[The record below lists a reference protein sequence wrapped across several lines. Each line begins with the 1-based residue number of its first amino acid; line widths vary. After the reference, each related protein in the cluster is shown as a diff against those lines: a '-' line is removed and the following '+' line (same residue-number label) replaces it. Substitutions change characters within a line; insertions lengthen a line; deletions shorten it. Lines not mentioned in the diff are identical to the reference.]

1 MVEEID
7 RLPEWAFTPN
17 ELDEMAIEILE
28 CENLSMSGHLV
39 MYPMYKDGKDTGIV
53 MLLAVESISDGLHAI
68 NRMWS
73 EYDMYADIGEF
84 IEEEDL
90 TVVYRLKALELVLSK
105 YTYKGKIRCAGSNR
119 LYRYQKWFDKLL

>member
-1 MVEEID
+1 MD

-28 CENLSMSGHLV
+28 CENLGMSGHLV
-39 MYPMYKDGKDTGIV
+39 MYPIYKSGKDTGIV

-68 NRMWS
+68 NRIWGQ
-73 EYDMYADIGEF
+73 YDMHAEIGEF
-84 IEEEDL
+84 IEEEDP
-90 TVVYRLKALELVLSK
+90 TVIYRLRALELVLHK
-105 YTYKGKIRCAGSNR
+105 FQYKGKIRCTGSNR